1 MEEEIKNEE
10 IREATEE
17 SEEVHEEKQEAVAE
31 EKPLDKMTVK
41 ELREIGKEI
50 PDLSGVTAMKKDELL
65 AAIKKARGIEEEAPP
80 AKKKEGKAA
89 KGKVDAKALKGK
101 IIQLKEERAKAR
113 QDKNKAQVDVLRRR
127 INRLK
132 KRTRKVA

>member
-1 MEEEIKNEE
+1 
-10 IREATEE
+10 
-17 SEEVHEEKQEAVAE
+17 
-31 EKPLDKMTVK
+31 MTVK

-50 PDLSGVTAMKKDELL
+50 PELSGVSAMKKDELL

-80 AKKKEGKAA
+80 AKKKKGKATD
-89 KGKVDAKALKGK
+89 GQVDARALKEK
-101 IIQLKEERAKAR
+101 IVQLKEERAKAR
-113 QDKNKAQVDVLRRR
+113 QDKNKAQVDILRRR